1 MIKPRTLLHLL
12 RAKVYITKTC
22 FRLFILLDLHF
33 NFLKP
38 CLFCFYFIVFNFLG
52 QKKVTISLKYFFCTF
67 LEDIVD
73 EKKKDVIL
81 EIYGFSFLH
90 VCNYCCSMIVLKQTF
105 YKNIKCTKMHQ
116 AGATEFFSLYFMKKV
131 WALVF
136 SLLV

>member
-22 FRLFILLDLHF
+22 FKLFILLDLHF

-52 QKKVTISLKYFFCTF
+52 QKKVTISLKHFFCTF

-81 EIYGFSFLH
+81 EIYGFSFFCMF
-90 VCNYCCSMIVLKQTF
+90 VT
-105 YKNIKCTKMHQ
+105 T
-116 AGATEFFSLYFMKKV
+116 AAP
-131 WALVF
+131 
-136 SLLV
+136 

>member
-22 FRLFILLDLHF
+22 FKLFILLDLHF
-33 NFLKP
+33 NFFWSLV
-38 CLFCFYFIVFNFLG
+38 CSAFISLFFNFLG

-81 EIYGFSFLH
+81 EIYGFSFFCMFVTTAAPWLFW
-90 VCNYCCSMIVLKQTF
+90 NKLSTKTL
-105 YKNIKCTKMHQ
+105 NAPKCTKLVPLS
-116 AGATEFFSLYFMKKV
+116 FSLYISWKK
-131 WALVF
+131 F
-136 SLLV
+136 GH

>member
-22 FRLFILLDLHF
+22 FKLFILLDLHF

-81 EIYGFSFLH
+81 EIYGFGFFCMFVTTAAPWLFWNKLSTKTL
-90 VCNYCCSMIVLKQTF
+90 NAP
-105 YKNIKCTKMHQ
+105 KCTKLVPLS
-116 AGATEFFSLYFMKKV
+116 FSLYISWKK
-131 WALVF
+131 F
-136 SLLV
+136 GH